1 VVASS
6 GVVAPAVPTY
16 FTPIKSRGVT
26 HGVLAP
32 SNSLLS
38 EVVMHTTVIGLFCGL
53 LLGLAW
59 TTGGFEGLVV
69 TAALG
74 IIGFV
79 VGKVIAGDV
88 DLDQYLGGS
97 RRSSR

>member
-1 VVASS
+1 
-6 GVVAPAVPTY
+6 
-16 FTPIKSRGVT
+16 
-26 HGVLAP
+26 
-32 SNSLLS
+32 
-38 EVVMHTTVIGLFCGL
+38 MHPTVIGLFCGV

-79 VGKVIAGDV
+79 IGTVIAGDV
-88 DLDQYLGGS
+88 DLNQYFGGS
-97 RRSSR
+97 SRTLR

>member
-1 VVASS
+1 
-6 GVVAPAVPTY
+6 
-16 FTPIKSRGVT
+16 
-26 HGVLAP
+26 
-32 SNSLLS
+32 
-38 EVVMHTTVIGLFCGL
+38 MHPTVIGLFCGL

-59 TTGGFEGLVV
+59 VTGDFEGFVI

-88 DLDQYLGGS
+88 DLNQYLGGS
-97 RRSSR
+97 SRSSR

>member
-1 VVASS
+1 
-6 GVVAPAVPTY
+6 
-16 FTPIKSRGVT
+16 
-26 HGVLAP
+26 
-32 SNSLLS
+32 
-38 EVVMHTTVIGLFCGL
+38 MIGLFSGL

-59 TTGGFEGLVV
+59 AAGGFEGLVI

-88 DLDQYLGGS
+88 DLNQYFGGS
-97 RRSSR
+97 SRSSR